1 MREESLNTGLVS
13 VDNYCATMNFKSFL
27 SGGSSD
33 YAFPKKVAFESK
45 VETDLYEFC
54 KNKTSVLNMTINH
67 TGDKVV
73 MTGGDRKIRIFR
85 ILTGGTSKGFL

>member
-1 MREESLNTGLVS
+1 MREGWLNTGQVS
-13 VDNYCATMNFKSFL
+13 IGNPTTMNLKSFL

-85 ILTGGTSKGFL
+85 ILTGETSKCGS

>member
-1 MREESLNTGLVS
+1 MLTLCKFEIEQG
-13 VDNYCATMNFKSFL
+13 FL

-54 KNKTSVLNMTINH
+54 KNKTSVLNMTVNH

-85 ILTGGTSKGFL
+85 ILTGGKCCQALCCIKLFTSQGS

>member
-1 MREESLNTGLVS
+1 M
-13 VDNYCATMNFKSFL
+13 
-27 SGGSSD
+27 
-33 YAFPKKVAFESK
+33 AFESK

-54 KNKTSVLNMTINH
+54 KNKTSVLNMTVNH

-85 ILTGGTSKGFL
+85 ILTGGKCS

>member
-1 MREESLNTGLVS
+1 MALLCIYEFDT
-13 VDNYCATMNFKSFL
+13 FL
-27 SGGSSD
+27 AGGSSD
-33 YAFPKKVAFESK
+33 YEFPKKVAFESK

-54 KNKTSVLNMTINH
+54 KNKTSVLNMTINN

-85 ILTGGTSKGFL
+85 ILTGGI

>member
-1 MREESLNTGLVS
+1 MKFHEYWDNENKLLELSYKESIRQREERR
-13 VDNYCATMNFKSFL
+13 
-27 SGGSSD
+27 
-33 YAFPKKVAFESK
+33 
-45 VETDLYEFC
+45 C

-85 ILTGGTSKGFL
+85 IMTG